1 MTQSDQPKQT
11 PETTETPKVTAN
23 KFISVVWIIPLIAL
37 ITGGWLVINHIKKIG
52 PEVTLIMNSAE
63 GIQID
68 QTVVKIF
75 SVEVGRVTSIDL
87 RHGQSGVEVKARLK
101 AGMEEYIRKD
111 TKFWVVKPRIGLE
124 GITGLGTL
132 VSGSYIEFSPGK
144 DAEEET
150 TFIVSDDPP
159 SLVSDKPGLSLK
171 LSGKDSRML
180 PVGNPILYRDIT
192 VGRIERADFNPK
204 DQTIN
209 YQVFINKPYDELI
222 GKNTQ
227 FWVLN
232 GFDIQATGAGIKIRS
247 GPITLLI
254 NGAISFSSPTEIG
267 KGSAVNNGQQ
277 FVLYSD
283 VDKVLQQPSER
294 ALYYVAIFDQSIRG
308 LEAGAN
314 IQFQGITIGSVSKV
328 PYFERNDSLNMFHS
342 GKIPVLLRIE
352 PASMELNADEQ
363 TQKQWV
369 ERFEHAIGQGLTA
382 KLESNSLIT
391 GALFIELSQQPNKN
405 RINRQHQQY
414 HGYTVIPT
422 AASGLNR
429 LEDQIL
435 NLLDK
440 LNNLPIEQSMS
451 ELNGTLKELKLTLN
465 SVNKVVSSEDTR
477 NLPKQ
482 LNQTLRQ
489 VETLLKGVSPEAPI
503 YQEAQETIKQI
514 NQTLQEVKPVIRTLN
529 EKPNALIFNNKQVD
543 PTPKG
548 AK

>member
-1 MTQSDQPKQT
+1 MTQPDQQT
-11 PETTETPKVTAN
+11 PNTEEAVPPKVTAN

-37 ITGGWLVINHIKKIG
+37 ITGGWLIINHIQKIG
-52 PEVTLIMNSAE
+52 PEVTLILNSAE
-63 GIQID
+63 GIQVD
-68 QTVVKIF
+68 QTVVKIL

-87 RHGQSGVEVKARLK
+87 RPGNDGVEVKARLK
-101 AGMEEYIRKD
+101 SGMAEYLRKD
-111 TKFWVVKPRIGLE
+111 TKFWIVKPRIGLE
-124 GITGLGTL
+124 GVTGLGTL
-132 VSGSYIEFSPGK
+132 VSGAYIEFTPGK
-144 DAEEET
+144 DELEES
-150 TFIVSDDPP
+150 TFVVSEDPP
-159 SLVSDKPGLSLK
+159 SMVSNKPGLSLK
-171 LSGKDSRML
+171 LSGQDSRML

-204 DQTIN
+204 DETIN
-209 YQVFINKPYDELI
+209 YEVFINKPYDELI

-247 GPITLLI
+247 GPITSLI
-254 NGAISFSSPTEIG
+254 NGAISFSSPKEIG
-267 KGSAVNNGQQ
+267 KGGSVKNGQP

-294 ALYYVAIFDQSIRG
+294 ALYYVAVFDQSIRG
-308 LEAGAN
+308 LETGAD
-314 IQFQGITIGSVSKV
+314 IQFQGVTIGSVSQV
-328 PYFERNDSLNMFHS
+328 PFFERNDSLNMFHS

-352 PASMELNADEQ
+352 PGNMELNADEQ

-369 ERFEHAIGQGLTA
+369 QRFEGAIEQGLTA

-391 GALFIELSQQPNKN
+391 GSLFVELSQQPQN
-405 RINRQHQQY
+405 RANRTRQQY
-414 HGYTVIPT
+414 HGYTMIPT

-435 NLLDK
+435 RLLDK
-440 LNNLPIEQSMS
+440 LNNLPIEKSMS
-451 ELNGTLKELKLTLN
+451 ELNGTLNELKLTLN
-465 SVNKVVSSEDTR
+465 SVNKVVDSDETR

-482 LNQTLRQ
+482 LNQTMRQ
-489 VETLLKGVSPEAPI
+489 VETLLKGVSPDAPI

-514 NQTLQEVKPVIRTLN
+514 NQTLQDVKPVIRTLN
-529 EKPNALIFNNKQVD
+529 EKPNALIFNNSQAD

-548 AK
+548 AR

>member
-1 MTQSDQPKQT
+1 MTQSDQPNT
-11 PETTETPKVTAN
+11 PPKDNEAVQVTAN

-37 ITGGWLVINHIKKIG
+37 ITGGWLLMNHIKTIG
-52 PEVTLIMNSAE
+52 PEVTLRMNSAE
-63 GIQID
+63 GIQVD
-68 QTVVKIF
+68 QTVVKIL
-75 SVEVGRVTSIDL
+75 SVEVGRVTSINL
-87 RHGQSGVEVKARLK
+87 RPGNDGVEVKARLK
-101 AGMEEYIRKD
+101 AGMEEYMRTD

-132 VSGSYIEFSPGK
+132 VSGSYIEFAPGK
-144 DAEEET
+144 DAAEQD
-150 TFIVSDDPP
+150 TFVVSEDPP
-159 SLVSDKPGLSLK
+159 SMVSNKPGLSLK
-171 LSGKDSRML
+171 LSGQDSRML

-204 DQTIN
+204 DETIN
-209 YQVFINKPYDELI
+209 YEIFINKPYDEMI

-247 GPITLLI
+247 GPITSLI
-254 NGAISFSSPTEIG
+254 NGAISFSSPKEIG
-267 KGSAVNNGQQ
+267 KGSTVKNGQE

-294 ALYYVAIFDQSIRG
+294 ALYYVAVFEQSIRG
-308 LEAGAN
+308 LEAGAD
-314 IQFQGITIGSVSKV
+314 IQFQGVNIGSVSQV
-328 PYFERNDSLNMFHS
+328 PFFERNDSLNMFHS

-352 PASMELNADEQ
+352 PGSMELNADEQ
-363 TQKQWV
+363 SQQEWLK
-369 ERFEHAIGQGLTA
+369 RFELAIEQGLTA

-391 GALFIELSQQPNKN
+391 GSLFVELSQQPQN
-405 RINRQHQQY
+405 RANRTRQQY
-414 HGYTVIPT
+414 HGYTMIPT
-422 AASGLNR
+422 AASGLAR
-429 LEDQIL
+429 LEDQIIA
-435 NLLDK
+435 LLDK
-440 LNNLPIEQSMS
+440 LNNLPIEKSMT
-451 ELNGTLKELKLTLN
+451 ELNGTLNELKLTLN
-465 SVNKVVSSEDTR
+465 SVNKVIDSDETR

-482 LNQTLRQ
+482 LNQTMRQ
-489 VETLLKGVSPEAPI
+489 VETLLKGVSPDAPI